1 MLSKVPSSL
10 CSESSSESIL
20 LYFDSLLDFITGL
33 DICYAAETVGAM
45 VEIDID
51 YMWSLSTENDI
62 LVKSSAFFIAVFKW
76 YVVNSKHK
84 ILMVEKKLD
93 LYLQKEQ
100 TFSEYVVASYA
111 L

>member
-33 DICYAAETVGAM
+33 DICYAAETGGAM

-51 YMWSLSTENDI
+51 YMWSVSTENDI
-62 LVKSSAFFIAVFKW
+62 LVKSRCIFYCSIQVICGEQQAKNFDGRKRIRFLFAKRTNFFWV
-76 YVVNSKHK
+76 YSG
-84 ILMVEKKLD
+84 
-93 LYLQKEQ
+93 
-100 TFSEYVVASYA
+100 
-111 L
+111 